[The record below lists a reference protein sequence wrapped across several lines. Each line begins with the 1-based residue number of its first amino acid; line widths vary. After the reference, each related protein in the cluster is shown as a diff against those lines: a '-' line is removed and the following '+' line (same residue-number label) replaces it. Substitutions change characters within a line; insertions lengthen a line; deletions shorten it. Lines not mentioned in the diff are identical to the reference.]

1 MLDTLREE
9 GTTKT
14 GKKQSRKRLRGKVKC
29 IRDPIVFWHATY
41 FSSLHT
47 SVIPSL
53 LSSAG
58 RAQRSELAPVGS
70 TTHLALALL
79 YHVEIANTSRIS
91 SLRFTP
97 QQQ

>member
-14 GKKQSRKRLRGKVKC
+14 GKKQSRKRSRGKVKC
-29 IRDPIVFWHATY
+29 NRDPIVFWHATY

-47 SVIPSL
+47 SAIPSL

-79 YHVEIANTSRIS
+79 YHLDCKHIKDLIPTLYLSAK
-91 SLRFTP
+91 
-97 QQQ
+97 